1 MSLSITCPACGRR
14 FTVDYPGFDG
24 YFQFPCP
31 GGHFV
36 AVRLPLGK
44 PEAMRE
50 AAPASGTWFVRVGDT
65 EPVPLADGTYV
76 IGRKDAKYPSQLSTP
91 ESDKKASR
99 QCATLTIKGSAA
111 SMTVNKTTNPV
122 VIDNSRQVS
131 AGATFSIGN
140 GTKVRI
146 GNTPLS
152 FDYR

>member
-14 FTVDYPGFDG
+14 FSVDSPGFDG

-76 IGRKDAKYPSQLSTP
+76 IGRKDAKYPSQISTP

>member
-14 FTVDYPGFDG
+14 FSVDSPGFDG

-50 AAPASGTWFVRVGDT
+50 AAPAAGTWFVRVGDA

-76 IGRKDAKYPSQLSTP
+76 IGRKDVKYPSDISIPDDL
-91 ESDKKASR
+91 KASR
-99 QCATLTIKGSAA
+99 QCAKFTVRGDKA
-111 SMTVNKTTNPV
+111 SLSDIRTTHPLV
-122 VIDNSRQVS
+122 V
-131 AGATFSIGN
+131 N
-140 GTKVRI
+140 GTREIKDGAFIIENGMKVKF
-146 GNTPLS
+146 GNTAVT
-152 FDYR
+152 FEYR

>member
-24 YFQFPCP
+24 YFQFSCP

-76 IGRKDAKYPSQLSTP
+76 IGRKDAKYPSQISTP